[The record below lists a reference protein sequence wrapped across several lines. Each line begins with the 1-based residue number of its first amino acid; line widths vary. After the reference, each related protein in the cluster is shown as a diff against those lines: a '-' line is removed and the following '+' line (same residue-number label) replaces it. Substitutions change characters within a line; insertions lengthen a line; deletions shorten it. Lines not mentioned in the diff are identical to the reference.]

1 MLQLRNFL
9 LTINNEDRTDNELYE
24 YCKQLN
30 NIKYFV
36 FQREKGNEKGTEHIQ
51 MYIEFAVPKK
61 FETIKSYFPRAHIE
75 PRKGTKSQ
83 ARDYCMK
90 SDTRVGEPMEYGNFI
105 DTGKRSDL
113 NDIYELVKDGAT
125 DFEIMDLY
133 PTQFMRY
140 SKAIQQC
147 RQTYVFEKYKK
158 LFRKLEVNYIWGV
171 AGCGKSRYVMDKYG
185 YDNVYRVTN
194 YNSGAFDT
202 YQGQD
207 VIVFEEF
214 RSSFPITDMLN
225 YLDGYPLQ
233 LPCRYT
239 NITACYTKVYIITN
253 IPLSEQYKSTQEK
266 HDETWKAFLRRIN
279 LVYDFDNREDK
290 STIVGHSTD
299 IVNLSAKEQ
308 KEIDNAFGQIAF

>member
-1 MLQLRNFL
+1 MLQFRNFI
-9 LTINNEDRTDNELYE
+9 LTINNEERSDTELFE

-51 MYIEFAVPKK
+51 MYLEFSMPKK

-75 PRKGTKSQ
+75 ERKGTKSQ

-90 SDTRVGEPMEYGNFI
+90 SDTRIGEPLEYGTFVDN
-105 DTGKRSDL
+105 GKRSDL
-113 NDIYELVKDGAT
+113 SDIYELVKDGAT
-125 DFEIMDLY
+125 DYEIMELY

-147 RQTYVFEKYKK
+147 RQTYVFNKYKTK
-158 LFRKLEVNYIWGV
+158 FRELEVYYIWGK

-185 YDNVYRVTN
+185 YENVYRVTN

-207 VIVFEEF
+207 IIVFEEF
-214 RSSFPITDMLN
+214 RSSFPIVEMLN

-239 NITACYTKVYIITN
+239 NLTACYTKVYIITN
-253 IPLSEQYKSTQEK
+253 IPLFEQYKSVQEK

-279 LVYDFDNREDK
+279 LVYDFDDRQDK
-290 STIVGHSTD
+290 ETIVGHSAD
-299 IVNLSAKEQ
+299 LVQVNIEELP
-308 KEIDNAFGQIAF
+308 F